1 LACPFFMP
9 THRADDAGW
18 PHPSRLPLGAGWNG
32 VCRAPGHE
40 PAEPSQPAL
49 QQLCNLGYAT
59 GCSRLPKERT
69 ADAVRF
75 SVARDR
81 GSQLELWFVCE
92 RGHRPADYGKL
103 DYDRAS
109 GRWSSR
115 HPDAGIQKMAECYLE
130 AYLLRRIPCPPADAP
145 PPMSPHP

>member
-1 LACPFFMP
+1 MACPFFMP

-40 PAEPSQPAL
+40 PVEPSEPQL

-59 GCSRLPKERT
+59 RCSRLPKERT

-75 SVARDR
+75 SVARDC
-81 GSQLELWFVCE
+81 GSHLALWFVCE
-92 RGHRPADYGKL
+92 MGHRPADHGKL

-109 GRWSSR
+109 GRWSSP
-115 HPDAGIQKMAECYLE
+115 HPDARIQKMAECYLE
-130 AYLLRRIPCPPADAP
+130 AYLLRRIASPPADAP
-145 PPMSPHP
+145 LSPNP